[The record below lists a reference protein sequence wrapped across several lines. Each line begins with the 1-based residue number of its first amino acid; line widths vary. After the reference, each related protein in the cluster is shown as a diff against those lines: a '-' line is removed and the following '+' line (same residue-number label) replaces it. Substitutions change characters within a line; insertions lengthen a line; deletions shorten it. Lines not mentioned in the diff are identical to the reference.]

1 MPQPEG
7 AALHHNYNPI
17 ITQQAQGMLQ
27 GLTTQFIARNV
38 FPNVPVGSPSGMFT
52 KWNRGD
58 FMRRTAKRLANYEAP
73 PIGGFGTGEGSF
85 SVDTYGLATMWTR
98 KDLANA
104 VRGGVSVGNFE
115 KAKTLYVVTG
125 NLLELEIQ
133 TASLI
138 QTTGS
143 WTTTWAGV
151 AAAPSTD
158 QFIKWSS
165 ASSDPVDDMDRI
177 KKLFR
182 DTVGFNPNTVILPEN
197 IKMALRKNAN
207 LIDRIKYAGSP
218 ERPTQVTMEQIKGLW
233 EMDRILTPEGRYNA
247 AKEGAADNLQP
258 IWSDT
263 VWVGYTTPTPSPE
276 QPSAGY
282 HFSWT
287 GDTTMGLPTG
297 VDPSEGPQNWDAVRN
312 DDGIFMRRYR
322 ENRPNAT
329 FLEGEMF
336 TTPNVVAKD
345 LGMTLTAV
353 L

>member
-17 ITQQAQGMLQ
+17 ITGLAQGLLR
-27 GLTTQFIARNV
+27 GLLTQYIARNV
-38 FPNVPVGSPSGMFT
+38 FPNIPVASPSGMFT

-58 FMRRTAKRLANYEAP
+58 FMRRTAKKLANYESP
-73 PIGGFGTGEGSF
+73 PVGGFGTGQGNFLVER
-85 SVDTYGLATMWTR
+85 YGLATNWTR
-98 KDLANA
+98 MDLANA
-104 VRGGVSVGNFE
+104 ARGGTSRADFE
-115 KAKTLYVVTG
+115 NAKNLYVVGG

-133 TASLI
+133 TAGLI

-143 WTTTWAGV
+143 WTNTWAGV
-151 AAAPSTD
+151 ASAPGAN
-158 QFIKWSS
+158 QFVKWSS
-165 ASSDPVDDMDRI
+165 ASSDPVDDMNKI

-197 IKMALRKNAN
+197 IAMALEKNQN
-207 LIDRIKYAGSP
+207 LIDRIKYSGTMD
-218 ERPTQVTMEQIKGLW
+218 RPMEVTLNQLQALW
-233 EMDRILTPEGRYNA
+233 KIERILTPEGRYNQA
-247 AKEGAADNLQP
+247 AEGAADSFQP
-258 IWSDT
+258 IWNDT

-287 GDTTMGLPTG
+287 GDVATGLPQG

-312 DDGIFMRRYR
+312 DEGIFMRRFR

-329 FLEGEMF
+329 FLEGELF